1 MLKRTNVAFVR
12 REEALKTGRRA
23 LGSDLITRFRVA
35 YLCLLVVTATLAF
48 SLPASGTSIPDW
60 VRSAAQ
66 QPAKHY
72 ADDVN
77 SVQLLSDTV
86 TNVKDKGEIVIRRR
100 VAFKILR
107 PEGIKSTATYAVPF
121 DSETKINYLKGWSIT
136 AKGQEYESKD
146 KDTFEVSTSSYE
158 VFSDDKVRALTVPG
172 ADVGTVVGFEYEQKE
187 RPYLFQLGWS
197 FQLSEPVEHTRY
209 ELHLPSNW
217 EYRADWVNHA
227 PLTPIEQNGAY
238 IWQLE
243 DIPRIEEEYSRPPYR
258 ALAGRMEITLFSEKV
273 KSQTYRTWNDLGSWY
288 GQLTAGTRAPSPELQ
303 RKVQELAPASM
314 PLLERIQALAR
325 FAQRDVRYAAIEIGI
340 GGHKPHPAAE
350 IFAHRYG
357 DCKDKSTVLGSMLNE
372 IGVKSYYMLVHT
384 DRGIFTE
391 KSPPYVGF
399 NHAIIAIQLPDASFS
414 KPMPALYEHPK
425 LGHLLIFD
433 PTSHL
438 VPFGQLPYY
447 EQDNFG
453 LLVTEQGGELLHL
466 PLSKPELNRIV
477 RTARLSLL
485 PDGTLKGQV
494 EEVQSGTEAYIG
506 RARFGD
512 ETVADR
518 KKALEKILGNF
529 VSTFQLDSVEAENL
543 DNIDRDLVLR
553 YKFTAEHYAKNAGP
567 LLLVRPRV
575 LGEKAGYMDI
585 SKPRHYDYEFTV
597 PTVQTDT
604 FEISLPD
611 GYKVDELPE
620 PAKASFPFG
629 EYTSKTENS
638 GTSLKYSR
646 EYRIKGTLVPKDQ
659 IGDLKKF
666 FSQINLDE
674 KNMAILKKA
683 N

>member
-1 MLKRTNVAFVR
+1 MPRKVISVTLFAAF
-12 REEALKTGRRA
+12 LA
-23 LGSDLITRFRVA
+23 LGPSM
-35 YLCLLVVTATLAF
+35 LA
-48 SLPASGTSIPDW
+48 SSVPDW
-60 VRSAAQ
+60 LRSAAQ

-72 ADDVN
+72 AADVN
-77 SVQLLSDTV
+77 SVELLNETV
-86 TNVKDKGEIVIRRR
+86 TTVKDKGEIITNRRI
-100 VAFKILR
+100 AFRILR
-107 PEGIKSTATYAVPF
+107 PEGKDSAVYGVPF
-121 DSETKINYLKGWSIT
+121 DNETKISYLKGWSIT
-136 AKGQEYESKD
+136 GKGQEYETKD
-146 KDTFEVSTSSYE
+146 KDTFEISTSTYE
-158 VFSDDKVRALTVPG
+158 VFSDDKVRGIKVPG
-172 ADVGTVVGFEYEQKE
+172 AEVGTVVGFEYEQKE
-187 RPYLFQLGWS
+187 RPYIFQLGWQ
-197 FQLSEPVEHTRY
+197 FQLSEPVERTRY
-209 ELHLPSNW
+209 ELRLPSGW
-217 EYRADWVNHA
+217 EYRADWINHA
-227 PLTPIEQNGAY
+227 AQTPVEQGGSY
-238 IWQLE
+238 VWQLA
-243 DIPRIEEEYSRPPYR
+243 DIPRIEEEYRRPPYR
-258 ALAGRMEITLFSEKV
+258 ALAGHMVVTLFSEKI

-288 GQLTAGTRAPSPELQ
+288 AQLTSGTREPSPALQ
-303 RKVQELAPASM
+303 QKVLELAPANL

-357 DCKDKSTVLGSMLNE
+357 DCKDKSTVLSAMLNQ

-414 KPMPALYEHPK
+414 KPLPAIYEHPK

-433 PTSHL
+433 PTAHL

-453 LLVTEQGGELLHL
+453 FLVTEQGGELLHL
-466 PLSKPELNRIV
+466 PLSKPELNRIT
-477 RTARLSLL
+477 RTARLTLL
-485 PDGTLKGQV
+485 PDGTLKGEV
-494 EEVQSGTEAYIG
+494 EELQSGTEAYIG
-506 RARFGD
+506 RSRFGD

-518 KKALEKILGNF
+518 KKALEKILGNW

-575 LGEKAGYMDI
+575 LGEKAGFMDT
-585 SKPRHYDYEFTV
+585 SKPRHYDYEFTG
-597 PTVQTDT
+597 PTLQTDT
-604 FEISLPD
+604 FEISLPA
-611 GYKVDELPE
+611 GYKVDEMPE
-620 PAKASFPFG
+620 PAKASFSFG

-638 GTSLKYSR
+638 GTLLKYSR
-646 EYRIKGTLVPKDQ
+646 EYKIIGTVVPKDQ
-659 IGDLKKF
+659 IGELKKF

-674 KNMAILKKA
+674 KNMAILKKG